1 LIASTATT
9 ARARLV
15 IARTW
20 RSAATASPSAMTVFI
35 SRASAASI
43 MARWFVFRR
52 MAQSSAHPAP
62 ASGLT

>member
-20 RSAATASPSAMTVFI
+20 RSAAIASPSAMTVFI

-43 MARWFVFRR
+43 MAR
-52 MAQSSAHPAP
+52 
-62 ASGLT
+62 